1 MAQQSQS
8 QKVKSERDF
17 IKESFRN
24 GAMITVTAMILCVV
38 ASGLTMYRF
47 GSEVYIQA
55 MINGAVLPLFIAPAC
70 LYVLSRQG
78 LIGHRQMLE
87 INRLAHTDEMT
98 GLPNRRA
105 FMQEASARIAAV
117 DFEKHGL
124 CILLIDL
131 DHFKNVND
139 KFGHDVGDKTLIHV
153 AQEISD
159 AAPPESLIARLGGEE
174 FAVLLPF
181 KVLSDL
187 HHYGET
193 IRARVA
199 SRPCLHEGAGIQ
211 VTISIGAGIAV
222 EADTVSSILTRADC
236 ALYEAK
242 GQGRNRFSMAA

>member
-1 MAQQSQS
+1 VAEDTRS

-17 IKESFRN
+17 LKESLRTGIVITL
-24 GAMITVTAMILCVV
+24 GAMVIALSVTWATTHHLGPDIYVQALVTAAL
-38 ASGLTMYRF
+38 
-47 GSEVYIQA
+47 
-55 MINGAVLPLFIAPAC
+55 LPLLIAPVC
-70 LYVLSRQG
+70 YFFTIRQG
-78 LIGHRQMLE
+78 LLSHRQMLE
-87 INRLAHTDEMT
+87 INQLAHTDEMT

-105 FMQEASARIAAV
+105 FMREAAARFNATDLDTA
-117 DFEKHGL
+117 GL

-159 AAPPESLIARLGGEE
+159 AAPPGSLVARLGGEE

-181 KVLSDL
+181 KVLADL

-211 VTISIGAGIAV
+211 VTISIGAGIAG